1 MGRHAADSDTASAES
16 AVSVLTVADL
26 PALRLDDRVRLPE
39 AAFAALLR
47 SYPDRSVWIP
57 ATGEYAVVAPWRHR
71 PELAVV
77 EALVAFRH
85 EPVLLQALMAR
96 TRAAGA
102 AALILLDSAET
113 RHPAFYARYGFE
125 LLERIQTYELTS
137 LRRLPPQ
144 EDQQRLRFVR
154 AAADDAVL
162 LSRLLA
168 LDHEAF
174 PWLWRNSEDEFR
186 AYLAMPEVAV
196 WAGMEGDQLRS
207 YVGLTHFPGWGHL
220 DRIAVARAVQR
231 AGYGRE
237 SLAFAIQHVTAMGA
251 RRMALSTQGDNIRS
265 QKLYEGMGFRR
276 TIAHDYSVRGIVF
289 DRARFEPSITGSD

>member
-1 MGRHAADSDTASAES
+1 MGRYAAAPDDARAES
-16 AVSVLTVADL
+16 PVAPLTVTDL
-26 PALRLDDRVRLPE
+26 PALRLDERARLPE
-39 AAFAALLR
+39 PALAALLR

-57 ATGEYAVVAPWRHR
+57 DTGEYAVVAPWRHR
-71 PELAVV
+71 PELAVI

-85 EPVLLQALMAR
+85 EPALMEALIVR

-125 LLERIQTYELTS
+125 LLERIQTYELNA
-137 LRRLPPQ
+137 LRRLPTQ
-144 EDQQRLRFVR
+144 DGQQRLRFVR
-154 AAADDAVL
+154 ASADDAVL

-186 AYLAMPEVAV
+186 AYLATSEVTV
-196 WAGMEGDQLRS
+196 WAGLEGEQLRS
-207 YVGLTHFPGWGHL
+207 YVGLTQFPGWGHL
-220 DRIAVARAVQR
+220 DRIAVARAVQH

-265 QKLYEGMGFRR
+265 QRLYEGMGFRR
-276 TIAHDYSVRGIVF
+276 TVAHDYTVRGIVL
-289 DRARFEPSITGSD
+289 DRARFESSIKGSG

>member
-1 MGRHAADSDTASAES
+1 MGRYPAAVDDAHTEHAAALTA
-16 AVSVLTVADL
+16 ADL
-26 PALRLDDRVRLPE
+26 PALRLDDRVRLTEP
-39 AAFAALLR
+39 ALAALLN

-57 ATGEYAVVAPWRHR
+57 ETGEYAVVAPWRHR
-71 PELAVV
+71 PELAVI
-77 EALVAFRH
+77 EALVAYRH
-85 EPVLLQALMAR
+85 EPALLGALVTR

-113 RHPAFYARYGFE
+113 RHPAFYTRYGFE
-125 LLERIQTYELTS
+125 PLEQIQTYELQS

-144 EDQQRLRFVR
+144 DGQQRLQFFR
-154 AAADDAVL
+154 AAADDTAL

-168 LDHEAF
+168 LDYEAF
-174 PWLWRNSEDEFR
+174 PWLWRNSEGEFR
-186 AYLAMPEVAV
+186 AYLAMPEVTV
-196 WAGMEGDQLRS
+196 WAGMEEDQLRS

-220 DRIAVARAVQR
+220 DRIAVAPAVQH

-265 QKLYEGMGFRR
+265 QRLYEGMGFRR
-276 TIAHDYSVRGIVF
+276 TIAHDYTVRGIVF
-289 DRARFEPSITGSD
+289 DRARFEPSIKGSD